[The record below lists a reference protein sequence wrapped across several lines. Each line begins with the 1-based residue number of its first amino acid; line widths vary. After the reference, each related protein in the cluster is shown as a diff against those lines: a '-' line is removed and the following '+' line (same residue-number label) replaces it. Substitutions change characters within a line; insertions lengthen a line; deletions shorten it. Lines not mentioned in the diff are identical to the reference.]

1 MMNMTIA
8 RMEEQHIEAV
18 ADLEAMCF
26 STPWTEENLRSSLAN
41 KTDYFFVA
49 LDEEEDVIGYIGVSV
64 VADSC
69 FVNNIAVYPACRRQG
84 VGTALMKIAIMTA
97 DARGTD
103 FISLEV
109 RESNFAAIALYQSL
123 GFEEMGRRKNFYRR
137 PQEDALIMTKVFTRK
152 A

>member
-1 MMNMTIA
+1 
-8 RMEEQHIEAV
+8 
-18 ADLEAMCF
+18 
-26 STPWTEENLRSSLAN
+26 
-41 KTDYFFVA
+41 
-49 LDEEEDVIGYIGVSV
+49 
-64 VADSC
+64 
-69 FVNNIAVYPACRRQG
+69 
-84 VGTALMKIAIMTA
+84 MTA